1 MEMFECGDSGETM
14 LEVGSVSHCLFSSKK
29 LFIYCGRN
37 SGPIIL
43 LAKSVS
49 SEAVNSCHYVDE
61 ALLGGDK
68 RGKRIDLPVCSLNVF
83 VILIVI
89 VFCLC
94 IHHFLGHVIMLRNVP
109 LSLSNIKISLV
120 SFLVCSLNVSV
131 IVILISFV
139 MPYLLI
145 TLILQGQKSLG
156 VCFKNEK
163 LNHKP
168 HFKPL

>member
-68 RGKRIDLPVCSLNVF
+68 RGKRVDPS
-83 VILIVI
+83 
-89 VFCLC
+89 
-94 IHHFLGHVIMLRNVP
+94 
-109 LSLSNIKISLV
+109 
-120 SFLVCSLNVSV
+120 VCSLNVSV

-145 TLILQGQKSLG
+145 TLILQGHKSLG

-163 LNHKP
+163 LSCLSNCLGIGTDVSPYYGRLHCDHSMPNQSQPKASDL
-168 HFKPL
+168 KYTR